1 MFSHKHHIFQ
11 LTKMFIAFLI
21 HEVKCVQSVKKRLEK
36 FDHILGIS
44 PGFKKVIKQVSYLQ
58 IYTYQIAD
66 IQVQS
71 TLDTTVKLVN
81 F

>member
-1 MFSHKHHIFQ
+1 
-11 LTKMFIAFLI
+11 MFIAFQI

-36 FDHILGIS
+36 FEHRLDIS
-44 PGFKKVIKQVSYLQ
+44 PGFKKVIKQVSYLR

-71 TLDTTVKLVN
+71 TLDSTVKLVN